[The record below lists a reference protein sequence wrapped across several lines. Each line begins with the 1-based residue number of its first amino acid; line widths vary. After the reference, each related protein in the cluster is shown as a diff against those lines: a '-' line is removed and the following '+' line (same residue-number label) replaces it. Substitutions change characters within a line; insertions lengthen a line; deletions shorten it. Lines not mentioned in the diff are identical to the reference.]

1 MRLAK
6 IVIATALALSL
17 TVAAHAAPGGPKAPK
32 VTKTTG
38 ASQAPK
44 ASGPSKAPKPAKAT
58 TVATKPTKPA
68 TQDAHAT
75 KHSTVTASTPT
86 APTGPIDFTAGK
98 VGERLT
104 RNTALRSKL
113 ETQLKAL
120 GYEGT
125 VYQAAYG
132 FKNQGQLVAA
142 INNAQNQNISF
153 EQLKTLMTG
162 LSVDSTG
169 TVLKA
174 NLNPDGTVTMV
185 PIEGATNP
193 APTQSLGQAKKTI
206 ATTTGTDTVTATAS
220 N

>member
-1 MRLAK
+1 
-6 IVIATALALSL
+6 
-17 TVAAHAAPGGPKAPK
+17 

-68 TQDAHAT
+68 TQNAHAT
-75 KHSTVTASTPT
+75 RHSTVTTSSPT
-86 APTGPIDFTAGK
+86 PTGPIDFTAGK

-113 ETQLKAL
+113 QTQLTAL

-142 INNAQNQNISF
+142 INNAQHQNIPF

-162 LSVDSTG
+162 LSVDPTG

-185 PIEGATNP
+185 PINDATNP
-193 APTQSLGQAKKTI
+193 APTQSLGQAKRTI
-206 ATTTGTDTVTATAS
+206 ATTTGTDTVTTTAS